1 MTDPIADFLTRIRN
15 AQMVSHEQLS
25 VPSSRV
31 KQQLALLLKDQGYI
45 NDFNVLPNP
54 EGAGELLT
62 IKLRYDEQRRPA
74 LAGLR
79 RVSKPGRRVY
89 LASADIPRVMG
100 GMGTTIVST
109 SKGVMTGHDA
119 RKAGLGG
126 ELWAEVW

>member
-15 AQMVSHEQLS
+15 AQMVSHEELS
-25 VPSSRV
+25 LPSSRV
-31 KQQLALLLKDQGYI
+31 KAEIARLLKEQGYI

-54 EGAGELLT
+54 TGAGELLA
-62 IKLRYDEQRRPA
+62 IRLRYDDQRRPA
-74 LAGLR
+74 LTGLK

-89 LASADIPRVMG
+89 LASNDIPRVMG
-100 GMGTTIVST
+100 GMGTSIVST
-109 SKGVMTGHDA
+109 SAGVMTGHDA